1 MRSLLTTTRR
11 VQLAR
16 QRQRN
21 RRRAEALKRA
31 GLVHISMWVPK
42 RCVEAA
48 NQRASIVQVHRQ
60 TVLRAALEVGLQ
72 RLTCSDIQ
80 CIEQRWRGIIGLP
93 VAPRYAGERVDRTK
107 ACDLPAWQ
115 RSQRAALTAAL
126 SSAAPLARPSAQ
138 TEPASGQ
145 EQSKLT

>member
-1 MRSLLTTTRR
+1 MRSPLTTTQRER
-11 VQLAR
+11 LAR

-21 RRRAEALKRA
+21 SRRAEALTRA

-72 RLTCSDIQ
+72 RLRSSDIQ

-93 VAPRYAGERVDRTK
+93 VAARYAGERIDRTK

-115 RSQRAALTAAL
+115 RSQCASLTAAR
-126 SSAAPLARPSAQ
+126 SSA
-138 TEPASGQ
+138 
-145 EQSKLT
+145 